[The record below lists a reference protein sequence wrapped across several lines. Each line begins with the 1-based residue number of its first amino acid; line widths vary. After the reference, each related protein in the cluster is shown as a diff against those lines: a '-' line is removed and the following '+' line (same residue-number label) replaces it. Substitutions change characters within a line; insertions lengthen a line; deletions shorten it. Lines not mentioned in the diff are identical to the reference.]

1 MAFEDHPTVRALRE
15 RNGGETVEKMSAAL
29 LKEIA
34 IACGAADAG
43 LVELARPSLA
53 TQIPYIQ
60 KVYGKTKTLLAIVC
74 RMNEW
79 PVRSQTRSVAN
90 EEFHATYDHVNEAC
104 REIVRE
110 LTRRGIP
117 ACNAIA
123 AFPMELDQPKIM
135 MVQHKPVAV
144 EAGLGHMGVHR
155 SVIHPKFGSFILLG
169 TVLLGV
175 EVDAYDQPVDYNPC
189 LGCKLCVAACPVGA
203 IKADGAFDFMT
214 CYTHNYHDFTGNFL
228 NWVENVVEAKDKAD
242 YRKRIPPSENQ
253 SLWQSLS
260 FKPQYKAAYC
270 ISVCPAGEEVI
281 SPFLRDRK
289 TYVEDVVKPLL
300 DKEEVLYVV
309 KGTDADESAPR
320 KFPHKKI
327 KHVRAGRITTSLA
340 GHLFALRLS
349 FQRGAARMIDQTSH
363 WTFEDTKPHLVTV
376 RIAGKLLDIVA
387 DRGHVVEA
395 DFKVW
400 VKLERWYDYLNM
412 LCELDELFEEGS
424 IRLEGERSQLD
435 AYLACFPF

>member
-1 MAFEDHPTVRALRE
+1 MGFEDHPTVRALRE
-15 RNGGETVEKMSAAL
+15 RGESESTEIVSAAL

-34 IACGAADAG
+34 LECGAADVG
-43 LVELARPSLA
+43 LIEISRPA
-53 TQIPYIQ
+53 IAPQIPYIQ
-60 KVYGKTKTLLAIVC
+60 KVYAKTKTLMAIVC
-74 RMNEW
+74 RMNEL

-110 LTRRGIP
+110 LTKRGIP

-175 EVDAYDQPVDYNPC
+175 EADEYDHPVDYNPC

-228 NWVENVVEAKDKAD
+228 NFVENVVEAKDKKD
-242 YRKRIPPSENQ
+242 YRQRIPPSETQ
-253 SLWQSLS
+253 LIWQSLS

-281 SPFLRDRK
+281 SPFLKDRK
-289 TYVEDVVKPLL
+289 TYVEDIVKPLL
-300 DKEEVLYVV
+300 DKEEVLYVI
-309 KGTDADESAPR
+309 KGTDADESVPR
-320 KFPHKKI
+320 KFPHKQI
-327 KHVRAGRITTSLA
+327 KHVRAGRITTSIG
-340 GHLFALRLS
+340 GHLFSLRLS
-349 FQRGAARMIDQTSH
+349 FQRGAARALDLTSH
-363 WTFEDTKPHLVTV
+363 WTFEDKKEHHATIRV
-376 RIAGKLLDIVA
+376 AGKLLEID
-387 DRGHVVEA
+387 DRRHAGDA

-400 VKLERWYDYLNM
+400 VKTDRWFDYLNL

-424 IRLEGERSQLD
+424 IRLDGDREKLD